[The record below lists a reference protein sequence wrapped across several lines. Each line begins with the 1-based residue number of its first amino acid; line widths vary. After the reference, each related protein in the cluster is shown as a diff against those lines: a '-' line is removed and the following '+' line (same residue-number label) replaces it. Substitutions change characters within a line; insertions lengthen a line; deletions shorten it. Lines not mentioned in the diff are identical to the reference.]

1 MKGLITTLALTV
13 GALMVC
19 AQNDADARGGYS
31 SKAAAVSGTTGAS
44 NSIVMPGRALFLK
57 NCAHCHGADA
67 RGDDGPDLHGLDL
80 SDEWIANRIRKG
92 KKGQMTAF
100 AGKLQPAEIDA
111 LIAYLRTLK

>member
-1 MKGLITTLALTV
+1 VKVLVTTLALAA

-19 AQNDADARGGYS
+19 AQAGAGE
-31 SKAAAVSGTTGAS
+31 SKAVVSGTTGAS

-67 RGDDGPDLHGLDL
+67 RGDDGPDLHGLDA

-100 AGKLQPAEIDA
+100 AGKLQPADIDA

>member
-1 MKGLITTLALTV
+1 MKRLITTLALV
-13 GALMVC
+13 AGALMLC

-31 SKAAAVSGTTGAS
+31 LKTSAAPTTTGAS
-44 NSIVMPGRALFLK
+44 NSVVMPGRALFLK

-67 RGDDGPDLHGLDL
+67 RGDDGPDLHGLDV

-111 LIAYLRTLK
+111 LVAYLRTLK